1 MDMPLLQQDLYVVLQ
16 LAALRDEEPTTY
28 SDLASRLHLSPS
40 RVHAGVQRAIA
51 AGLLDA
57 GRRVRRRALLEF
69 LFHGVR
75 HAFFANRGSIARG
88 MPTAHAAPP
97 LVELISDDGPIPVWP
112 DSEGAAR
119 GESIEPLH
127 PSAPRAAR
135 EQSVLYELLALVDA
149 LRIGRARERKL
160 AMEEL
165 EQRILP

>member
-1 MDMPLLQQDLYVVLQ
+1 MPLLQQDLYVVLQ

-28 SDLASRLHLSPS
+28 SALASRLHLSPS
-40 RVHAGVQRAIA
+40 RTHAGVQRAIA

-57 GRRVRRRALLEF
+57 ERRVRPRALLDF

-75 HAFFANRGSIARG
+75 HAFFAHRGAITRG

-97 LVELISDDGPIPVWP
+97 LVELISDEGPIPVWP
-112 DSEGAAR
+112 DPEGAAR

-135 EQSVLYELLALVDA
+135 EQPSLYELLALVDA

-160 AMEEL
+160 AMEQL
-165 EQRILP
+165 EQRIRP